1 MGRRALLARAAA
13 LGLTVAGAE
22 WLFSPAAFGASA
34 VPSGTL
40 NVTLG
45 TISTLDP
52 LTSSAFVTDLSYMNA
67 IYEGLIGYKP
77 GTYDVVNLLAE
88 EFTPSKDG
96 KTFKFRL
103 KQGIPFQGDYG
114 EVTANDVKFSYE
126 RIADPKQQ
134 SPNAGDWSALAQ
146 VKVTGKYTGEIRLK
160 HPFSPLMRT
169 TLPLASGYVVSAAA
183 VKERKKA
190 FGRRPIGS
198 GPYEL
203 VELVADQRATL
214 RAFSEYGKSSKG
226 VIPPPAWQ
234 EIRGT
239 IRKSDTAA
247 VVALEAGD
255 TSFVNLPPKE
265 VDRIGSKQGLK
276 VAAHT
281 TTNFYFV
288 SMNTTHPNLKN
299 LNVRRAVRYAVD
311 VPSMLEVGFSGRAA
325 QAYSM
330 IPKTMGVGYWP
341 SAPKYRRNVDRAK
354 AFLERAGAT
363 PELEYVYNSDL
374 GVGGE
379 DTAAMAQ
386 VFQASLA
393 DAGIKVNLKAFSSA
407 VVNEYAAKQDKAQ
420 LVYAP
425 YGASVDPYWS
435 FIWFVSSQKDWNW
448 WFLKS
453 AEYDRL
459 NDAATRT
466 TNIDQRTRMYIRM
479 QQIADRFAT
488 CVWLANPQ
496 VYHASRSNVV
506 PVFTPLG
513 LPLFRAFRR
522 T

>member
-1 MGRRALLARAAA
+1 
-13 LGLTVAGAE
+13 
-22 WLFSPAAFGASA
+22 
-34 VPSGTL
+34 
-40 NVTLG
+40 
-45 TISTLDP
+45 
-52 LTSSAFVTDLSYMNA
+52 
-67 IYEGLIGYKP
+67 
-77 GTYDVVNLLAE
+77 
-88 EFTPSKDG
+88 
-96 KTFKFRL
+96 
-103 KQGIPFQGDYG
+103 
-114 EVTANDVKFSYE
+114 
-126 RIADPKQQ
+126 
-134 SPNAGDWSALAQ
+134 
-146 VKVTGKYTGEIRLK
+146 
-160 HPFSPLMRT
+160 
-169 TLPLASGYVVSAAA
+169 
-183 VKERKKA
+183 
-190 FGRRPIGS
+190 
-198 GPYEL
+198 
-203 VELVADQRATL
+203 
-214 RAFSEYGKSSKG
+214 
-226 VIPPPAWQ
+226 
-234 EIRGT
+234 
-239 IRKSDTAA
+239 

-265 VDRIGSKQGLK
+265 VDRIASKRGLK

-341 SAPKYRRNVDRAK
+341 SAPKYRRNVDRAR
-354 AFLERAGAT
+354 AFAQRAGGA

-466 TNIDQRTRMYIRM
+466 TNINQRTRMYIRM
-479 QQIADRFAT
+479 QQIADRLAT

-496 VYHASRSNVV
+496 VYHASRSDVV